1 MSIRNLLAGYA
12 LALALFAL
20 GCRTIERSAIGL
32 KGVGWLKAAFGVAC
46 AGTILALFRSSVSPF
61 FSVVIPHLAVFSA
74 LVLLHQAINDVLELS
89 QRYISLSVAFGLA
102 LLSGLLVFTGTHANV
117 EIRIFI
123 IDLAEALQAALS
135 VLVLLRCRNSAL
147 RSPIRLTGY
156 LMAGIVIIHLFR
168 IALTSIQPPQI
179 DLTELG
185 VIQASILFL
194 NFILGL
200 SAGLSLIWLAVCR
213 QRNQLH
219 ALALTDGLTGLLNR
233 RAFEETLQREM
244 ADAQLRG
251 SETGLVLIDL
261 DFFKSINDEHGH
273 PVGDEIIRRISSI
286 LQVGARVSD
295 AVGRLGGDEFIIMLR
310 DTDLAQASIIA
321 ERICRQVE
329 SLNGLRLTVSV
340 GLAIS
345 SVTDTPES
353 LLKKADAALYNS
365 KRSGRNMVTCH
376 PPRIGLSLRRS
387 SRPVR
392 SLWCRTVS
400 RRAR

>member
-1 MSIRNLLAGYA
+1 
-12 LALALFAL
+12 
-20 GCRTIERSAIGL
+20 
-32 KGVGWLKAAFGVAC
+32 
-46 AGTILALFRSSVSPF
+46 
-61 FSVVIPHLAVFSA
+61 
-74 LVLLHQAINDVLELS
+74 
-89 QRYISLSVAFGLA
+89 
-102 LLSGLLVFTGTHANV
+102 
-117 EIRIFI
+117 
-123 IDLAEALQAALS
+123 
-135 VLVLLRCRNSAL
+135 
-147 RSPIRLTGY
+147 
-156 LMAGIVIIHLFR
+156 MAGMVIIHLFR
-168 IALTSIQPPQI
+168 IALTSVQPPQI

-185 VIQASILFL
+185 AVQASILFL

-244 ADAQLRG
+244 DDAQLRG

-310 DTDLAQASIIA
+310 DTDLPQASIIA

-400 RRAR
+400 RRVR